1 MELRDALFAALRYEL
16 TGTLPESLS
25 FDAIDEPFLTDLY
38 AYSNRQE
45 VAHLVGDALER
56 LGVLS
61 KFSDAAVEPF
71 RRRQAVAAYHAEQQR
86 QVFEAIST
94 AFDAEKIPYLPLKGL
109 VIRPLYPE
117 PWMRTA
123 GDLDILVK
131 QEDLERASE
140 LLTKIGARQEKKEE
154 KHDRTFFFATGV
166 MLELHFRLLEDERAN
181 GAKDALDEIWEHT
194 ELVAE
199 ERFEYRMEDA
209 WLYYFHLVHAAKH
222 LQEGTC
228 GIRPF
233 LDLWIINHKTNPNPE
248 KRIKLLEKQGLLPF
262 YKAAE
267 QLSEVWLSGEAH
279 DEWTKS
285 LESFL
290 LAGGTFGSE
299 TTQMTMKSYENKNRF
314 CYYLGRLF
322 LSRERL
328 MREDVGFQKH
338 PHLFLF
344 FQIKRWFHLLFGGSF
359 RRHVKI
365 ALEAK
370 QLDKSEHTAA
380 ELREHL
386 GLARLDGFSN
396 K

>member
-16 TGTLPESLS
+16 TGTLPENVS
-25 FDAIDEPFLTDLY
+25 FDAIDEPFLTALY
-38 AYSNRQE
+38 EYSNRQE
-45 VAHLVGDALER
+45 AAHLVGDALER

-86 QVFEAIST
+86 QVFEEIST

-131 QEDLERASE
+131 QEDLERASV
-140 LLTKIGARQEKKEE
+140 LLTKIGARQEEKEE

-209 WLYYFHLVHAAKH
+209 WFYYFHLVHTAKH

-290 LAGGTFGSE
+290 LAGGVFGSE
-299 TTQMTMKSYENKNRF
+299 TTKHAMRTYEKKGKLQH
-314 CYYLGRLF
+314 YLSRVF
-322 LSRERL
+322 LSFNALKKREPIL
-328 MREDVGFQKH
+328 EKH
-338 PHLFLF
+338 PILFPFL
-344 FQIKRWFHLLFGGSF
+344 QAKRWFRILFLE
-359 RRHVKI
+359 RLRNQR
-365 ALEAK
+365 ALEKKVK
-370 QLDKSEHTAA
+370 QVDAGEHTV
-380 ELREHL
+380 EGLREHL
-386 GLARLDGFSN
+386 GLARKDEVSE
-396 K
+396 